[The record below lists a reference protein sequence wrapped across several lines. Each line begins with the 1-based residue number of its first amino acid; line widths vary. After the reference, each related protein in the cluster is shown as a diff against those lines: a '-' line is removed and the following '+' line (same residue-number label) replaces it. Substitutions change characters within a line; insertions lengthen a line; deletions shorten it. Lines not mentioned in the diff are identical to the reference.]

1 MARITPAVERQV
13 RIEMLRARAA
23 LERETLAQRL
33 IETGHDLAPSNLIRG
48 LLPSSLAGLVSGGGA
63 KTGASMLWQAVSLA
77 RRYPIVSS
85 TLSSVLLGGGKRRG
99 LLKVAGAGLAGWQLF
114 KAWRASKQDDEAGQ
128 AHAPAAA
135 RHPARHAK

>member
-1 MARITPAVERQV
+1 MARTTPAVERQV

-33 IETGHDLAPSNLIRG
+33 IETGHDLAPSNIIRSM
-48 LLPSSLAGLVSGGGA
+48 LPASVAGLMAGGGA
-63 KTGASMLWQAVSLA
+63 KSGASMLWQAVSLA

-85 TLSSVLLGGGKRRG
+85 TVSSVLMGGGKRRG

-114 KAWRASKQDDEAGQ
+114 KTWRNAKHEKEVAAHEAAS
-128 AHAPAAA
+128 
-135 RHPARHAK
+135 RSRR